1 MTNEN
6 LSWETFDRII
16 TEAKTLWGVRF
27 FVISGG
33 EPMAYRS
40 DGKDLLDMVEKHD
53 DCFFMMYTNG
63 TLINEKATER
73 LARIGNLTPAF
84 SLEGWRERTD

>member
-1 MTNEN
+1 MTDEK
-6 LSWETFDRII
+6 LSWDVFDRII

-40 DGKDLLDMVEKHD
+40 EGKDLLDMAEKHN
-53 DCFFMMYTNG
+53 DCLFMMYTKWYPGQRKSN
-63 TLINEKATER
+63 R
-73 LARIGNLTPAF
+73 TP
-84 SLEGWRERTD
+84 GPDW